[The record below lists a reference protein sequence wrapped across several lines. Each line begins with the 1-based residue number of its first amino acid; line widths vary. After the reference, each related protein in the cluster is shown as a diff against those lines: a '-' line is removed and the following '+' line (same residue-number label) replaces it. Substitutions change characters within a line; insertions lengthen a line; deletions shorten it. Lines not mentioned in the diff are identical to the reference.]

1 MPWSRTNAPISHPS
15 VFMHLFTTLAIS
27 LFPALAF
34 GQNQRDLVGT
44 WFTPTEDGGIAYIT
58 FLDDGTYHHTEDGT
72 ADDSGHPGLEV
83 GTYTWNLTQVP

>member
-1 MPWSRTNAPISHPS
+1 
-15 VFMHLFTTLAIS
+15 MHLFTTLAIS